1 MGNFMNPAKMSV
13 NLGHSC
19 MMIRSYEP
27 HSISIFPTPPK
38 KNNINRYFY
47 SHSNTKD
54 WAVHVLWFSNAYIF
68 GIRFIKPTKNTWL
81 REIEKLQ
88 HRNLLHGF
96 CSSAFGSVCVG
107 ITFHVHISRAHCIRE
122 PFSVSSK

>member
-27 HSISIFPTPPK
+27 HSISIFPTPLEK
-38 KNNINRYFY
+38 KTLIDIFTHTQTLKIELCMCFDSATR
-47 SHSNTKD
+47 
-54 WAVHVLWFSNAYIF
+54 IF
-68 GIRFIKPTKNTWL
+68 GIRFMKPTKNTWL